1 MSLAFLLL
9 TLDGNTPAQVARE
22 AQAIAGVSEVYPT
35 LGPYDV
41 VVVVRTDASRQVPR
55 VAQQLRA
62 IRGVVAVTCCV
73 AV

>member
-1 MSLAFLLL
+1 LNVAFLLL

-22 AQAIAGVSEVYPT
+22 AQRIPGVSEAYAT

-41 VVVVRTDASRQVPR
+41 VVVVRAEATRDIPALAER
-55 VAQQLRA
+55 LRR
-62 IRGVVAVTCCV
+62 IHGVVQVVSCV

>member
-1 MSLAFLLL
+1 MAFLLL

-22 AQAIAGVSEVYPT
+22 AKRVPGVSEVYAT

-41 VVVVRTDASRQVPR
+41 VVVVRTQATRDIP
-55 VAQQLRA
+55 
-62 IRGVVAVTCCV
+62 GVVERLRRIHGVVQVVCCV

>member
-1 MSLAFLLL
+1 MNVAFLLL

-22 AQAIAGVSEVYPT
+22 AREIPGVSEVYAT

-41 VVVVRTDASRQVPR
+41 VVVVRTDASREIPALAER
-55 VAQQLRA
+55 LRR
-62 IRGVVAVTCCV
+62 IHGVVQVVSCV

>member
-1 MSLAFLLL
+1 MNVAFLLL

-22 AQAIAGVSEVYPT
+22 ARNLPGVSEVYAT

-41 VVVVRTDASRQVPR
+41 VVVARTELSRDIPALAER
-55 VAQQLRA
+55 LRRIHGVAE
-62 IRGVVAVTCCV
+62 VVTCV

>member
-1 MSLAFLLL
+1 MNVAFLLL

-22 AQAIAGVSEVYPT
+22 ARQVTGVSEAYAT

-41 VVVVRTDASRQVPR
+41 VVVVRAEATRDIPGVAERLRQ
-55 VAQQLRA
+55 
-62 IRGVVAVTCCV
+62 IHGVVQVVCCV

>member
-1 MSLAFLLL
+1 MNVAFLLL

-22 AQAIAGVSEVYPT
+22 ARAIPGVHEVYAT

-41 VVVVRTDASRQVPR
+41 VVVVRSEATRDIPLLAER
-55 VAQQLRA
+55 LRR
-62 IRGVVAVTCCV
+62 IHGVVQVVTCV